1 MVKNTRA
8 QYFTRYVTF
17 QNKTKHNT
25 DPNAAMAVG
34 PPVNDITAPPTTGGL
49 GMIPTGLAQ
58 VGRRATQQVNAAGES
73 GMVTMGDNSYSHET
87 TFSTSGGGI
96 SNSREGEG
104 NKSGGW
110 WPFGGGSS

>member
-1 MVKNTRA
+1 
-8 QYFTRYVTF
+8 
-17 QNKTKHNT
+17 
-25 DPNAAMAVG
+25 MAVG

-73 GMVTMGDNSYSHET
+73 GMVTRGDNSYSHET
-87 TFSTSGGGI
+87 TFSTSGGG
-96 SNSREGEG
+96 SSSSSREGEG